1 MKAEVDAKQIEIRES
16 KRKVEEELAQ
26 AEPALESAK
35 KSVESINRADLE
47 QIKSF
52 AKPPERV
59 ELALKPV
66 YYMIKKE
73 VNLKEPVQWPAI
85 KQLMAKDFITN
96 ILNFKT
102 SDIPVNVK
110 NFILKE
116 YLNKPEWKIEEL
128 KNASSAAGAMA
139 VWAMSQINYADILTK
154 V

>member
-1 MKAEVDAKQIEIRES
+1 
-16 KRKVEEELAQ
+16 
-26 AEPALESAK
+26 
-35 KSVESINRADLE
+35 
-47 QIKSF
+47 
-52 AKPPERV
+52 V

-110 NFILKE
+110 NFIIKE

-139 VWAMSQINYADILTK
+139 VWAMSQIHYADILTK